1 MGQTRPVRVRRLVIK
16 DSVERRMLDVQAR
29 KGAIVDGA
37 LNAAAREGDRDARAK
52 RIEEL
57 KSLFR

>member
-1 MGQTRPVRVRRLVIK
+1 MIVLTGRGN
-16 DSVERRMLDVQAR
+16 VQAR

-37 LNAAAREGDRDARAK
+37 LNAAARDGDRDARAR